1 VSGHLDVVAV
11 TAAGAA
17 HGQIASALPGGLA
30 VSGHK
35 LVEEGARALLLIL
48 PGIVRVD
55 VRTIPDGLQV
65 MPRPLGEL
73 QLGWEV
79 DPEAVTDYGK
89 TALETELPMTVRF
102 RIAFWGE
109 GPPLVGRLIVGYTI
123 DRVHSLTHFVGH
135 AAIQEVTD
143 DQ

>member
-1 VSGHLDVVAV
+1 MSGHLDLVAV

-30 VSGHK
+30 ISGHK

-55 VRTIPDGLQV
+55 VRPIPDGLQV
-65 MPRPLGEL
+65 VPRPLGEL

-79 DPEAVTDYGK
+79 DQEAVTDYGK
-89 TALETELPMTVRF
+89 TARQTELPVLVRF

-109 GPPLVGRLIVGYTI
+109 GPPLAGRLFVGYTV
-123 DRVHSLTHFVGH
+123 DRAHGLTHFVAH
-135 AAIQEVTD
+135 AAIQEVTE

>member
-1 VSGHLDVVAV
+1 MSAHLDVAAA

-17 HGQIASALPGGLA
+17 HGQLASALPGGIAL
-30 VSGHK
+30 SGHK
-35 LVEEGARALLLIL
+35 VLEEGARALLLVL

-55 VRTIPDGLQV
+55 VRPLPDGLQV
-65 MPRPLGEL
+65 VPRALGDL
-73 QLGWEV
+73 QLGWEI

-89 TALETELPMTVRF
+89 TARETELPAFVRF

-109 GPPLVGRLIVGYTI
+109 GTPLAGRLIVSYTV
-123 DRVHSLTHFVGH
+123 DGPRGLTHFVGH
-135 AAIQEVTD
+135 AAIQEVEE

>member
-1 VSGHLDVVAV
+1 MSGHLDVAAAS
-11 TAAGAA
+11 AAGAA
-17 HGQIASALPGGLA
+17 HGQIASTLPGGLA
-30 VSGHK
+30 LSGHK

-55 VRTIPDGLQV
+55 VRPIPDGLQV
-65 MPRPLGEL
+65 MPRQLGEL
-73 QLGWEV
+73 QLGWDI

-89 TALETELPMTVRF
+89 TALQTELPVLVRF

-109 GPPLVGRLIVGYTI
+109 GPPLVGRLVVGYTV
-123 DRVHSLTHFVGH
+123 DGSRGLTHFVGH
-135 AAIQEVTD
+135 AAFQEVAD

>member
-1 VSGHLDVVAV
+1 VSAHLDVGAA

-17 HGQIASALPGGLA
+17 HGQIASSLPGGLA
-30 VSGHK
+30 LSGHK

-55 VRTIPDGLQV
+55 VRPIPDGLQV
-65 MPRPLGEL
+65 MPRQLGEL

-89 TALETELPMTVRF
+89 TARQTELPVIVRF

-109 GPPLVGRLIVGYTI
+109 GPPLVGRLVVGYTV
-123 DRVHSLTHFVGH
+123 DWSRSLTHFVGH
-135 AAIQEVTD
+135 AAIQEVD
-143 DQ
+143 EDQ